1 MELDKKAIG
10 NRINLERKN
19 IGLTQEEL
27 AIKLGLNNKSSV
39 SQYEKGDAL
48 PSDDI
53 KMQMCNLFNCSLD
66 YLLCKSEIRNPEND
80 IDFDPDK
87 LRIGL
92 SKKDYE
98 NITEEQIKQIEELA
112 KVILKDNL
120 KNKKKEE

>member
-1 MELDKKAIG
+1 MSFGDRIKEL
-10 NRINLERKN
+10 RIENAW
-19 IGLTQEEL
+19 TQEYVCEKLNISSGALSRYETSMYEPKSLEL
-27 AIKLGLNNKSSV
+27 IK
-39 SQYEKGDAL
+39 DFA
-48 PSDDI
+48 
-53 KMQMCNLFNCSLD
+53 NLFGVTTD
-66 YLLCKSEIRNPEND
+66 YLLGKSDIRNPEND